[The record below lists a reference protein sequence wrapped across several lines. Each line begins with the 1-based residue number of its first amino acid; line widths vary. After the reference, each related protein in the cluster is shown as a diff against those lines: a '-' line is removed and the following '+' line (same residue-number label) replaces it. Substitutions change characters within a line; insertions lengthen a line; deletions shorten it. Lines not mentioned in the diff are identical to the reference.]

1 MSTPSAR
8 TGGSLDAW
16 FKISQRGSTVR
27 QEVVAGLTTF
37 LAMVYSVIV
46 VPGMLGKA
54 GFPPA
59 AVFVAT
65 CLVAGVG
72 SIVMGLWANLPL
84 AIGCAISLT
93 AFTAFSLVL
102 GQHISVPVALGA
114 VFLMGV
120 LFTVISATGI
130 RSWILRNLPQGVAH
144 GTGIGIGLFLLL
156 IAANGV
162 GLVIKNPLDGL
173 PVALGD
179 FDTFPVI
186 MSLVGL
192 AVILGLVSL
201 KFAVAVAMGTMVFT
215 VGGATLEFFKVA
227 IGGILAGFVVSWL
240 YGRSL
245 RFLSR
250 WGGDEP
256 ATQIVLLFLLP
267 FASYLIAEHIGVSG
281 ILAAVAAG
289 MTITRSGVMRRAPL
303 AMRLRANST
312 WAMLEFVF
320 NGMVFLLLGLQLP
333 GILESSLAAAEA
345 DPNVETWMLF
355 TDIVLI
361 YAALMLVRFGWLWTM
376 KKFSLRFLKK
386 KPMEFASWTSREIL
400 IASFAGVR
408 GAITLA
414 GVLSIPLLLP
424 DGSGFPARYELV
436 FLAAGVILFSLFV
449 GVIMLP
455 LLLQHLEVADHA
467 QQLKEERIARAA
479 TAEVAIVAI
488 QKMEERLAA
497 DTEENIDNQLL
508 TEVSSRVI
516 GNLRRRADGRN
527 DVESSIQEE
536 NLERRFRLA
545 ALRSERAELYHLRA
559 TREISNETLQ
569 KLLHDLDLMEALL
582 IENQ

>member
-1 MSTPSAR
+1 MN
-8 TGGSLDAW
+8 DA
-16 FKISQRGSTVR
+16 S
-27 QEVVAGLTTF
+27 
-37 LAMVYSVIV
+37 
-46 VPGMLGKA
+46 
-54 GFPPA
+54 
-59 AVFVAT
+59 
-65 CLVAGVG
+65 
-72 SIVMGLWANLPL
+72 
-84 AIGCAISLT
+84 
-93 AFTAFSLVL
+93 
-102 GQHISVPVALGA
+102 
-114 VFLMGV
+114 
-120 LFTVISATGI
+120 
-130 RSWILRNLPQGVAH
+130 
-144 GTGIGIGLFLLL
+144 
-156 IAANGV
+156 
-162 GLVIKNPLDGL
+162 
-173 PVALGD
+173 
-179 FDTFPVI
+179 
-186 MSLVGL
+186 
-192 AVILGLVSL
+192 GLVSL

-240 YGRSL
+240 YGKL
-245 RFLSR
+245 AAFLSR